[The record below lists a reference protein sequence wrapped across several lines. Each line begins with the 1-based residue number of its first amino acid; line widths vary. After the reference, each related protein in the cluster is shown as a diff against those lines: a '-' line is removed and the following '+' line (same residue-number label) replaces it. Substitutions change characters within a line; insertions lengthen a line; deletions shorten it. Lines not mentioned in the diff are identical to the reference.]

1 MFQKELFI
9 SPETLPPVGQRL
21 TVTSNGSVVTK
32 AKGIYLAF
40 LDQGACLTMNKVVIS
55 YRYCAEG
62 VSTLVKFQRTVAPAT
77 DVNQT
82 NQAGECTDVNSISNG
97 KLLGVCLSSGEW
109 NITDDLMCLCRE
121 GYEFVIGPVGF
132 FECKG

>member
-1 MFQKELFI
+1 MFQKEAVI
-9 SPETLPPVGQRL
+9 TPKALPPVGQLL
-21 TVTSNGSVVTK
+21 TVTSHGSVVTK

-40 LDQGACLTMNKVVIS
+40 LDQGACMTIKKVVIS

-82 NQAGECTDVNSISNG
+82 NQAGECTDVNSVSNR
-97 KLLGVCLSSGEW
+97 KLFGVSQQWRMEHY
-109 NITDDLMCLCRE
+109 R
-121 GYEFVIGPVGF
+121 
-132 FECKG
+132 